1 MIKMPSL
8 QKMKTVCQ
16 RSVAGYW
23 IGAAIFAMSPAM
35 AETLYFAPLPM
46 EQPEEVVKQFKP
58 MLNYLERQL
67 GVTIEIRYSSSY
79 EDVLAKFQ
87 QGQVDFAY
95 LGPLPYVT
103 LRERFNQAV
112 PLVHFVEKSGK
123 PTYTCALISA
133 GETVT
138 NGMKGKKIAL
148 TQALS
153 TCGYLSTDGL
163 LHKAGSGLDQNKY
176 RYLGKHDAVAE
187 AVARGDYEFGGIKT
201 AIANKYEGLGVK
213 VLAETAPLPSF
224 ALIANGQRLSPA
236 RIDALRD
243 SLARLKPETTDKTLM
258 ADWGSSLRFGSTVA
272 KDSDFDVVRQLRR
285 RADIPEKGNF

>member
-1 MIKMPSL
+1 MKKM
-8 QKMKTVCQ
+8 TVGALALLIS
-16 RSVAGYW
+16 SVV
-23 IGAAIFAMSPAM
+23 S

-58 MLNYLERQL
+58 MLSYLERQL
-67 GVTIEIRYSSSY
+67 GVSIEIRFASSY

-87 QGQVDFAY
+87 KGEVDFAY

-103 LRERFNQAV
+103 LRDKFDQAV
-112 PLVHFVEKSGK
+112 PVVHFLEKSGK
-123 PTYTCALISA
+123 PSYTCAVISA
-133 GETVT
+133 GNPLGSGV
-138 NGMKGKKIAL
+138 KGKKIAL

-163 LHKAGSGLDQNKY
+163 LHKAGSSLEQNKY

-187 AVARGDYEFGGIKT
+187 AVASGEYDFGGIKT
-201 AIANKYEGLGVK
+201 SIARNYEHLGVK
-213 VLAETAPLPSF
+213 VLAETAPIPSF
-224 ALIANGQRLSPA
+224 ALIANGKKLSSS
-236 RIDALRD
+236 RVESIRGAL
-243 SLARLKPETTDKTLM
+243 SRLKPEGADKSLM
-258 ADWGSSLRFGSTVA
+258 SDWGANVRFGSVDA

>member
-1 MIKMPSL
+1 MKKM
-8 QKMKTVCQ
+8 TVGTLALLIS
-16 RSVAGYW
+16 SVV
-23 IGAAIFAMSPAM
+23 S

-58 MLNYLERQL
+58 MLSYLERQL
-67 GVTIEIRYSSSY
+67 GVSIEIRYATSY

-87 QGQVDFAY
+87 KGDVDFAY

-103 LRERFNQAV
+103 LRDKFDQAV
-112 PLVHFVEKSGK
+112 PVVHFLEKSGK
-123 PTYTCALISA
+123 PSYTCAVISA
-133 GETVT
+133 GNPLGSGV
-138 NGMKGKKIAL
+138 KGKKIAL

-163 LHKAGSGLDQNKY
+163 LHKAGSSLEQNKY

-187 AVARGDYEFGGIKT
+187 AVASGEYDFGGIKT
-201 AIANKYEGLGVK
+201 SIARNYEHLGVK
-213 VLAETAPLPSF
+213 VLAETATIPSF
-224 ALIANGQRLSPA
+224 ALIANGKKLSSS
-236 RIDALRD
+236 RVESIRSAL
-243 SLARLKPETTDKTLM
+243 SRLKPEGADKSLM
-258 ADWGSSLRFGSTVA
+258 SDWGANVRFGSVDA